1 MSLYKYKYRIESNRL
16 KNWDYSAN
24 AIYFLTFNTHQHNCI
39 FGEIENN
46 KMILNDN
53 GKIVENEILN
63 SIKIRENWLFHNWI
77 VMPNHVHI
85 LVEINKPEIIN
96 YNFSETK
103 ILPPETDIE
112 YENLFIKKLDNS
124 NVEMHGSASNDG
136 SKSDNEN
143 TLNQNNL
150 DNPNVE
156 MNGSASNDGS
166 KSDNENTLNQNN
178 LDNPNVEMHGSAYN
192 DNQNQNAK
200 MGDISKNVEMYG
212 STSNENI
219 IEKYKLSRKPKSI
232 SSFLAI
238 LKSKITVSINNLM
251 NCKNFDVWQ
260 SNFHDHIVRN
270 YDEYKKIYYYIEN
283 NPKKWD
289 SDKFNPINEN

>member
-53 GKIVENEILN
+53 VKIVENEILN

-124 NVEMHGSASNDG
+124 NVEMHDI
-136 SKSDNEN
+136 
-143 TLNQNNL
+143 
-150 DNPNVE
+150 
-156 MNGSASNDGS
+156 ASNDGS

-192 DNQNQNAK
+192 DIQNQNAK

-283 NPKKWD
+283 NPEKWD